1 MSTKETEAEIVIGVS
16 YMFLTECVQIYA
28 LSEKTRTY
36 SAYIQN
42 DPLRRNL
49 VIEESIAKKH
59 FIKTN
64 YFSQR
69 LDYVWDLLFDIKYL
83 AELLQHIKKGFPYD
97 FSEEDFLETACSTKN
112 TYLLRLHKK
121 YRRIY
126 SDRERRS
133 LRRHEKMYN
142 ATKINLFL

>member
-1 MSTKETEAEIVIGVS
+1 MTTIKTETGIVVGCS
-16 YMFLTECVQIYA
+16 YMFLTEYVRIYA
-28 LSEKTRTY
+28 WSGKTRTY
-36 SAYIQN
+36 SAYIEN

-64 YFSQR
+64 YSSQR
-69 LDYVWDLLFDIKYL
+69 LDYVWDLYFDVKRL

-97 FSEEDFLETACSTKN
+97 VSEEDFLETACSTKN
-112 TYLLRLHKK
+112 TYLIRLYEK
-121 YRRIY
+121 YSRMS

-133 LRRHEKMYN
+133 RERYEKRYN
-142 ATKINLFL
+142 TTKISLP